1 MKNTYNYKTFIDML
15 SISYVKP
22 INSKMREFIKTI
34 TSKIVNY
41 DQIYRFTIDI
51 QYCRDQF

>member
-1 MKNTYNYKTFIDML
+1 ML

-51 QYCRDQF
+51 QYSRDQF